1 MRKAYKYLTSAVAA
15 LAVFASCEEF
25 QPVFTGKYPSSPAY
39 EVVDDSYFDKI
50 TPIAD
55 LKKMYKAQDE
65 FVISENIVIKG
76 QVTSS
81 DKDGNLYRSFYI
93 QDATGAIEI
102 KIGKTGLYNDYKPGQ
117 WVYVACEGLTLG
129 GYRGMINLGWKYKD
143 EDDNEENNKYETSYL
158 DVQEIID
165 RHIFRGAFAEP
176 VKPVEMKPED
186 MMDASNSIYNEWYGK
201 LVTIRGL
208 VYDNETFTLVYLD
221 PDGDRE
227 DYSGNGMFL
236 DESGGTWGIT
246 TWAMSDTKFMEYLG
260 PQYPDEGYDKP
271 GNFDACD
278 VAGTTVGEIRKGN
291 YKPDGKNPVVIKS
304 QAGTVSHYFK
314 FGGKRV
320 QIRTSGYAKFA
331 DDEID
336 PRILNGTPID
346 VTGIFTIYTD
356 KGWSMTATD
365 DKKPQKQFTLLSLD
379 GVQYSK

>member
-1 MRKAYKYLTSAVAA
+1 MRTIFKPILSFAAVAS
-15 LAVFASCEEF
+15 LFASCEEF
-25 QPVFTGKYPSSPAY
+25 QPVFTGKYPEPPAY
-39 EVVDDSYFDKI
+39 EVVDDSQFENI
-50 TPIAD
+50 TSIKD
-55 LKKMYKAQDE
+55 LKAMYKAQKP
-65 FVISENIVIKG
+65 FVINNDIVIKG

-81 DKDGNLYRSFYI
+81 DQSGNMYRSFYI

-117 WVYVACEGLTLG
+117 WVYIKCEGLTLG
-129 GYRGMINLGWKYKD
+129 GYRGMVNLGYKATD
-143 EDDNEENNKYETSYL
+143 EKYETSYL
-158 DVQEIID
+158 DVQKLID
-165 RHIFRGAFAEP
+165 HHIFRGRIDEP

-201 LVTIRGL
+201 LVTIKGL

-271 GNFDACD
+271 GHFDACD

-291 YKPDGKNPVVIKS
+291 YMPDGKNPVLVKS
-304 QAGTVSHYFK
+304 QAGTVSHYFR
-314 FGGKRV
+314 FGNKRV
-320 QIRTSGYAKFA
+320 QIRTSGYSRFA

-346 VTGIFTIYTD
+346 VTGIFTIYTG

-365 DKKPQKQFTLLSLD
+365 DKNPQKQFTLLSLD
-379 GVQYSK
+379 GVKISGN